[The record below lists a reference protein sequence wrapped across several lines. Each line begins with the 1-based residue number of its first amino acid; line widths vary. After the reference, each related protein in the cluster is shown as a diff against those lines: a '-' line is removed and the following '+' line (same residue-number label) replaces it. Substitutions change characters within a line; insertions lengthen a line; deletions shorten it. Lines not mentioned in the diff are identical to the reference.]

1 MKKHGLWLLVAALVL
16 FSYGKSHIQK
26 YYGKLAS
33 SQEL

>member
-1 MKKHGLWLLVAALVL
+1 MGFFPDIKL
-16 FSYGKSHIQK
+16 SYGKSHIQK